1 MRTRHIRSI
10 TQAILLIALLPGCAT
25 HRAEMNRGA
34 DGKLI
39 NISDMA
45 PADPHLDHI
54 IAWIPRD
61 RAQTAAVAEA
71 LVHIE
76 LGRALDDVGK
86 SLCGGDWLINGAS
99 VDSIGPYPSTAPAIL
114 GGYPAWY
121 YHTSHEPGL
130 AGCPALP
137 EETLYRELGNRLPPW
152 ITVRAASLQVSGQ
165 PGTTI
170 TATLREHY
178 PLLRRA
184 PGP

>member
-1 MRTRHIRSI
+1 MQARHIMNI
-10 TQAILLIALLPGCAT
+10 TQAIFLIALLPGCAT
-25 HRAEMNRGA
+25 HRMEMNQGS

-39 NISDMA
+39 NVSDMA

-54 IAWIPRD
+54 FAWMPRD

-76 LGRALDDVGK
+76 LSLAMDEVGK

-99 VDSIGPYPSTAPAIL
+99 VDSIGPYPSTAPTIL
-114 GGYPAWY
+114 GSYPAWY
-121 YHTSHEPGL
+121 YHISLEPGF

-165 PGTTI
+165 SGTAI
-170 TATLREHY
+170 TNTLREH
-178 PLLRRA
+178 
-184 PGP
+184 